1 MIRPGGLLLVVSHL
15 FAVSVSIEWVK
26 LQEKVNKTW
35 MWEIFLQ
42 GHILSTTT
50 GDHALPPA
58 AHSVSW
64 SAGSTSLAAPK
75 AWSHDPAPHGS
86 QSSQKW
92 KIGVVDPWYSLD
104 LIARLRWASTCSSRE
119 SWVLRRGRGWSDAVW
134 VFLASF
140 STPDG
145 KDLWHGLIVEQTAS
159 LAVPYSQ
166 LQLLHRWLVES
177 DMHEFRE

>member
-1 MIRPGGLLLVVSHL
+1 MIRPGGLLFVVSHL
-15 FAVSVSIEWVK
+15 FAVSVSIVWVR

-35 MWEIFLQ
+35 MWEIFFA
-42 GHILSTTT
+42 GSHTEHHWGSCS
-50 GDHALPPA
+50 LPPA

-64 SAGSTSLAAPK
+64 SAGSASLAAPK

-166 LQLLHRWLVES
+166 LQLLQLRLVES